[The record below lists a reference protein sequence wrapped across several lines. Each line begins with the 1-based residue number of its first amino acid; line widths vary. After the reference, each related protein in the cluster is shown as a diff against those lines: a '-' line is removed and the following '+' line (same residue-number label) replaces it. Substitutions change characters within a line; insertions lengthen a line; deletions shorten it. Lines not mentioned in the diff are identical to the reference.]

1 MAFPPAFL
9 DDVRARVPL
18 ADVVAKSVKLQRRGR
33 EFTGLCPFHREKTP
47 SFTVVEDK
55 GFFHCFGCGAHGNV
69 FDFLMRVENLAFP
82 EAVERLA
89 TAAGLPMPRPDR
101 RQSEHARR
109 LATLYDV
116 LEEACLWFQR
126 QLDAPDG
133 AAARTYLRRRSVAR
147 ETAER
152 FRLGYA
158 PDGRRPLIR
167 HLTARGVAEAAI
179 AEAGL
184 ASGEGAD
191 RFRHRLIFPIGDAGG
206 RIVAFG
212 GRAMGDHPAKYLNSP
227 EGPLFHKGRLLYG
240 YAQARRPARA
250 AGTAIVVEGYMD
262 VISLSQAGFRHAVA
276 PLGTALTEGQLGLLW
291 RLADEPLL
299 CFDGD
304 GAGRRAALRT
314 IDRAL
319 PGIAPGRS
327 LNFVQLPDGLDP
339 DDLVRTRGKAAMA
352 AALRHRVT
360 LFDMLWKSNTENGR
374 FDTPERRAGLERA
387 LMERIERIGERSVQR
402 RYRDAVKERLWRA
415 FSGGRRVGGRAEA
428 ALEARPSPQQG
439 GSGREEAERLLL
451 ARPLGHEE
459 LLERVADRLAEID
472 FASAREEA
480 ERLLLA
486 LPLDHEELLER
497 VADRLAE
504 IDFATPGAARLRDL
518 MLDALADEENLDSAA
533 LQRHLEAGDRSALP
547 PWFAR
552 RAATEPPRRA
562 GTRERVERLWQHAL
576 DLHGRCALEDEIAA
590 GAAAWPQDADEEGWR
605 RLRAMLALRQ
615 DSRAPGSAARE
626 TGEA

>member
-9 DDVRARVPL
+9 DDIRARVPL
-18 ADVVAKSVKLQRRGR
+18 ADIVARNVKLQRRGR

-89 TAAGLPMPRPDR
+89 TVAGLPMPRSDR
-101 RQSEHARR
+101 RQSERARR

-126 QLDAPDG
+126 QLAAPDG
-133 AAARTYLRRRSVAR
+133 AAARAYLRRRGVAR

-158 PDGRRPLIR
+158 PDGRRALIR
-167 HLTARGVAEAAI
+167 HLAARGVAEAAI

-184 ASGEGAD
+184 ASGEGEAAD

-227 EGPLFHKGRLLYG
+227 EGLLFHKGRLLYG
-240 YAQARRPARA
+240 YAQARRPARE

-276 PLGTALTEGQLGLLW
+276 PLGTALTESQLGLLW

-319 PGIAPGRS
+319 PGLAPGRS

-339 DDLVRTRGKAAMA
+339 DDLVRARGKAAMA

-360 LFDMLWKSNTENGR
+360 LFDMLWKSGTENGR

-387 LMERIERIGERSVQR
+387 LTERIDRIGERSVQR

-415 FSGGRRVGGRAEA
+415 FGGSRRTGGPAQA
-428 ALEARPSPQQG
+428 ALEARPSPPQG
-439 GSGREEAERLLL
+439 G
-451 ARPLGHEE
+451 
-459 LLERVADRLAEID
+459 
-472 FASAREEA
+472 SAREEA

-486 LPLDHEELLER
+486 LPLDHEQLLER

-552 RAATEPPRRA
+552 RAAAGTPRRA
-562 GTRERVERLWQHAL
+562 EARERVERLWQHAL
-576 DLHGRCALEDEIAA
+576 DLHRRCALEDEIAA
-590 GAAAWPQDADEEGWR
+590 GAAAWPQNADEEGWR
-605 RLRAMLALRQ
+605 RLRAMLALRE
-615 DSRAPGSAARE
+615 DSRVEDSAARE